1 MPLIRLLAI
10 DVDGTLLDSRG
21 QVPEANLDAIAE
33 AASSGARIAIVTG
46 RSFSFALP
54 AVERLADPLTLV
66 VYNGA
71 IARMRSGETLLR
83 RLLPREA
90 ARDVLAATEAWR
102 DSALLQF
109 DRPSRGQ
116 LVYDRLDWTHPNRV
130 KFREKNL
137 ALIEEVPALEDALV
151 EDPIQIAF
159 NGSVATMRALVD
171 TLRSTPAL
179 ADLSISLTEYLH
191 RDFSLVDVAASQHD
205 QGHSACGARR
215 TFAHRPQR
223 RDGRR
228 RQFQRSR
235 DARMGRNWRRHGKR
249 QRRDESRLYHHRDQ
263 RRGGTGTGDSKV
275 REEGLMVGGLVGR
288 VGRVGA
294 TD

>member
-1 MPLIRLLAI
+1 LVPLIKLVAI

-21 QVPEANLDAIAE
+21 EVPVANLDAIAE
-33 AASSGARIAIVTG
+33 AAAAGVRIAIVTG

-54 AVERLADPLTLV
+54 AVERLSDPLTLV

-90 ARDVLAATEAWR
+90 ARDVLAATAAWR

-116 LVYDRLDWTHPNRV
+116 MVYDRLDWTHPNRV
-130 KFREKNL
+130 KFREKNI
-137 ALIEEVPALEDALV
+137 ALLEEVPALEDALV

-159 NGSVATMRALVD
+159 NGSVETMRALIA

-179 ADLSISLTEYLH
+179 ADLSIALTEYPR
-191 RDFSLVDVAASQHD
+191 RDFSLVDVAAFETTK
-205 QGHSACGARR
+205 GTALARLAALLHLDR
-215 TFAHRPQR
+215 HEVMAVGDNFND
-223 RDGRR
+223 RDMLEWAGVGVV
-228 RQFQRSR
+228 
-235 DARMGRNWRRHGKR
+235 MGNASDDMKAG
-249 QRRDESRLYHHRDQ
+249 LIV
-263 RRGGTGTGDSKV
+263 TGTND
-275 REEGLMVGGLVGR
+275 EAGLAQAIHKFVGMVG
-288 VGRVGA
+288 
-294 TD
+294 